1 VTGECTRERRSRGLV
16 VGVGLAA
23 GMTFALGCAG
33 AGGPGS
39 GAPDG
44 DGAGRDAGPGA
55 RAPAPGPGGEES
67 PFPSPEELESLAR
80 EGTPEVGALVDERF
94 AEVER
99 WTLTGPL
106 PERVGEEPVGDPGP
120 WEQLLLE
127 VARDRAGLVVV
138 SEAMRCVAREIGLF
152 VREHDALPGWGLR
165 DFIVGRCGAT
175 GVGLRMG
182 TVAATVP
189 PDAPDERIASGWG
202 PQLAQAIRENLGA
215 GARAAGI
222 WFGRRVD
229 RGLALVVTA
238 ERRARVEPTAV
249 VAADDDSVS
258 IRGELLRPAQGLEA
272 QVNQGRLGVAR
283 CEPDPSVLLPR
294 FALRCPVRADD
305 ETAWITVS
313 ARSAGRLL
321 PDSALKILAR
331 PAGDAARTWQRADYG
346 GVGEVTSAEGF
357 REGLVEA
364 VNRLRVQADLPPLVL
379 ETHESRT
386 AERLAPLYMGAGL
399 GALDPSAGDLVALGL
414 IAGWEVGG
422 VIRDAGVGAYLTL
435 ETRDLGLWLGEALL
449 EPGIRGVLLSSERT
463 RLAVGPIVSPD
474 RPFLAAVVASY
485 ALYGDQDPAELREQ
499 FYVYLDRTLDQR
511 GLRFPRRDRTLEAVA
526 ARHAARVAGGAA
538 TPQEAAASLA
548 NEAAAQLRT
557 DVQVWPLEGSAA
569 DQVLLPPELLEGD
582 TARIAAAVTWY
593 QPAGSP
599 WGRTVV
605 LLVAAPDAPL
615 RTATPKTG
623 DAKTGDAEDG
633 GRSPEKT

>member
-1 VTGECTRERRSRGLV
+1 VAGERTRERMSRWLATGAA
-16 VGVGLAA
+16 LAA
-23 GMTFALGCAG
+23 GMALAAACGG

-39 GAPDG
+39 GGPAAG
-44 DGAGRDAGPGA
+44 GAGTDTRPGA
-55 RAPAPGPGGEES
+55 RAPAPGDAES
-67 PFPSPEELESLAR
+67 PFPSVEELESLAR
-80 EGTPEVGALVDERF
+80 EGTPEVGALVDEHF

-106 PERVGEEPVGDPGP
+106 PERVGEEPVRDPGP
-120 WEQLLLE
+120 WEQLLLD

-152 VREHDALPGWGLR
+152 VRAHDALPGWGLR
-165 DFIVGRCGAT
+165 DFIVGRCGAS

-189 PDAPDERIASGWG
+189 PDAPDERIADGWG
-202 PQLAQAIRENLGA
+202 PQLAQAIRENLGG

-222 WFGRRVD
+222 WFGRRED

-249 VAADDDSVS
+249 VASDDGSVS

-272 QVNQGRLGVAR
+272 QVNQGRLGVAA
-283 CEPDPSVLLPR
+283 CEPDPSVPLPR
-294 FALRCPVRADD
+294 FALRCPVRDDD
-305 ETAWITVS
+305 ESAWITVS
-313 ARSAGRLL
+313 ARPAGRLL
-321 PDSALKILAR
+321 PDTALKILAR
-331 PAGDAARTWQRADYG
+331 PAGSPARTWQRADYG
-346 GVGEVTSAEGF
+346 GGGEVASADAF
-357 REGLVEA
+357 RERLVEA
-364 VNRLRVQADLPPLVL
+364 VNRLRAEEELPPLVL
-379 ETHESRT
+379 EPHESRT

-399 GALDPSAGDLVALGL
+399 GAVDPSAGDLVALGL

-422 VIRDAGVGAYLTL
+422 VIRDAGLGAFLAL

-449 EPGIRGVLLSSERT
+449 EPGIRSVLLSPERT
-463 RLAVGPIVSPD
+463 RLAVGPIVSRD

-499 FYVYLDRTLDQR
+499 FYVYLDRTLDRR
-511 GLRFPRRDRTLEAVA
+511 GLRFPRRDRTLEAAA
-526 ARHAARVAGGAA
+526 ARHAVRVAGGAA
-538 TPQEAAASLA
+538 TPREAAAALA
-548 NEAAAQLRT
+548 DEAAAQLRT

-569 DQVLLPPELLEGD
+569 DEVPLPAALLEGD
-582 TARIAAAVTWY
+582 TSRIAAAVTWY
-593 QPAGSP
+593 QPAGWP

-615 RTATPKTG
+615 RTATPEKG
-623 DAKTGDAEDG
+623 GRKG
-633 GRSPEKT
+633 GRS